1 MARLTFD
8 ISMSLDGFI
17 AGANPGP
24 DQPLG
29 EGGEEL
35 HQWVYGLSTWRES
48 HGQSGGETN
57 ADSEVLD
64 ETVGNAGATIMGRGM
79 FGGGPGPW
87 GDDPW
92 EGWWGDDPPFDIPVF
107 VLTHHAREPL
117 VKGDTTFTFVT
128 DGIESAVEQAKAAAG
143 DKDVSVMGSAA
154 VQECLRAG
162 LLDEIHLHLI
172 PVVLGGGV
180 RTLDNVGS
188 KPFELECFEV
198 VDAPGVTHLSYRVLR

>member
-1 MARLTFD
+1 MAKVFT
-8 ISMSLDGFI
+8 MHATSLDGYI
-17 AGANPGP
+17 AGPDDGPGA
-24 DQPLG
+24 PLG
-29 EGGEEL
+29 TNGSRLFEFFYNGDTPSRFYDQFKMSAASAGFFDKVASRGGA
-35 HQWVYGLSTWRES
+35 VI
-48 HGQSGGETN
+48 SGRRTYDITN
-57 ADSEVLD
+57 GWGGDSPL
-64 ETVGNAGATIMGRGM
+64 
-79 FGGGPGPW
+79 PGTPL
-87 GDDPW
+87 
-92 EGWWGDDPPFDIPVF
+92 F
-107 VLTHHAREPL
+107 VLTHQPPADPP
-117 VKGDTTFTFVT
+117 VGDTPQTFVT

-188 KPFELECFEV
+188 KLFELECFEV